1 MSDRDGVRNDIDG
14 FSADDAMYEG
24 QQLPDEFFD
33 SIDDSSELRR
43 EIEVLQQQLSE
54 SKQTALAI
62 DDMTI
67 GRFGLTPTGL
77 IAPTDAT
84 VEEFGMLGQTLFRLE
99 GSLQWLIGDW
109 LLLVDGYHWGD
120 ADALAVH
127 FGRKPQSLYNMKL
140 VAKNVQFSLRR
151 ENLSYGHHTLVQA
164 MAEADQVYWLDKA
177 EYGDV
182 DPTDHEVRIRWSVAR
197 LRNEIKLS
205 RKVIALPAESKIDFL
220 VKAKEIKDCA
230 RAFAKAGHGDENA
243 KRGVLEWIE
252 EHRRWLDELVRELE
266 FGDTDYV

>member
-1 MSDRDGVRNDIDG
+1 MTNRDGVRDDIGSFGADG
-14 FSADDAMYEG
+14 AMYDG
-24 QQLPDEFFD
+24 QQLPDDFFD

-43 EIEVLQQQLSE
+43 EIESLQQQLTE

-77 IAPTDAT
+77 IAPDDAT
-84 VEEFGMLGQTLFRLE
+84 AEEFGILGQTLFRLE

-109 LLLVDGYHWGD
+109 LMLVGGYHWGD
-120 ADALAVH
+120 AGALAAH

-164 MAEADQVYWLDKA
+164 MAEADQVYWLGKA
-177 EYGDV
+177 EHGDV
-182 DPTDHEVRIRWSVAR
+182 DPTDKDLQIRWSVAR

-205 RKVIALPAESKIDFL
+205 RKVVALPAESKIDF
-220 VKAKEIKDCA
+220 VGKAKEIKDCG
-230 RAFAKAGHGDENA
+230 RAFSRAGHGDDDA
-243 KRGVLEWIE
+243 RRDVLEWVA
-252 EHRRWLDELVRELE
+252 EHRRWLDEMVRELLE
-266 FGDTDYV
+266 G